1 MRLLDRIQSAG
12 SKTGALGCL
21 TGRSGMRSRRTVSV
35 TCRAAPLTWRSDMSN
50 LSLAGGAAIAAAGLV
65 AGTMNAIVGSGTL
78 VSFPTLLAVGF
89 DKVPAN
95 MANTIGL
102 TPGSASAA
110 AAQRSEL
117 SNQQVRLRRL
127 LPFSITGAVCGALL
141 VLVLNPKVFAR
152 VVPFLILLGVLLV
165 VIQPR
170 MQARLRARRAAAD
183 VTAHARSAMDREIHP
198 PVLQVAIFFVG
209 MYGGYFGAGQ
219 GVIMMGVLG
228 SLLDDSLPRLNAAKN
243 VLAGAQNGSAAVI
256 FAGYA
261 LFRGGNVP
269 WLAAVIIAAAS
280 IIGGQ
285 VGARVSRHIKPT
297 VLRAVIVVVGLVAAG
312 RLLFFS

>member
-1 MRLLDRIQSAG
+1 
-12 SKTGALGCL
+12 
-21 TGRSGMRSRRTVSV
+21 
-35 TCRAAPLTWRSDMSN
+35 MSN
-50 LSLAGGAAIAAAGLV
+50 LSFAGGVAIAAAGFV

-110 AAQRSEL
+110 AAQRKEL
-117 SNQQVRLRRL
+117 AGQQLRLRRL
-127 LPFSITGAVCGALL
+127 LPFSVTGAVCGALL

-152 VVPFLILLGVLLV
+152 IVPFLILLGVLLV

-170 MQARLRARRAAAD
+170 LQARLRARRAAAE
-183 VTAHARSAMDREIHP
+183 VRSPSHRSTDREIHS

-269 WLAAVIIAAAS
+269 WLAALIIAVAS
-280 IIGGQ
+280 ILGGQ
-285 VGARVSRHIKPT
+285 VGARVSRHIKPS
-297 VLRAVIVVVGLVAAG
+297 VLRAVIVTVGLAAAG

>member
-1 MRLLDRIQSAG
+1 
-12 SKTGALGCL
+12 
-21 TGRSGMRSRRTVSV
+21 
-35 TCRAAPLTWRSDMSN
+35 MSN
-50 LSLAGGAAIAAAGLV
+50 LSLAGGAAVAAAGFA

-110 AAQRSEL
+110 AAQRPEL
-117 SNQQVRLRRL
+117 KGQQVRLRRL
-127 LPFSITGAVCGALL
+127 LPFSVTGAVCGALL
-141 VLVLNPKVFAR
+141 VLVLSPKVFAR

-170 MQARLRARRAAAD
+170 MQARLRARRAAVEASGAS
-183 VTAHARSAMDREIHP
+183 TDREIHSP
-198 PVLQVAIFFVG
+198 FLNGAIFLVG

-228 SLLDDSLPRLNAAKN
+228 SLLDDSLPRLNASKN
-243 VLAGAQNGSAAVI
+243 VLAGAQNGSAAVV

-269 WLAAVIIAAAS
+269 WLAAAIIAVAS
-280 IIGGQ
+280 IVGGQ

-297 VLRAVIVVVGLVAAG
+297 VLRAVIVVVGLGAAG

>member
-1 MRLLDRIQSAG
+1 
-12 SKTGALGCL
+12 
-21 TGRSGMRSRRTVSV
+21 
-35 TCRAAPLTWRSDMSN
+35 MSN
-50 LSLAGGAAIAAAGLV
+50 LSLAGGAAIAGAGFF

-89 DKVPAN
+89 DNVPAN

-117 SNQQVRLRRL
+117 SGQHVRLRRL

-141 VLVLNPKVFAR
+141 VLVLNPKVFAK
-152 VVPFLILLGVLLV
+152 VVPFLILLGVVLV
-165 VIQPR
+165 VVQPR
-170 MQARLRARRAAAD
+170 MQARLRARRVVGANVQARAD
-183 VTAHARSAMDREIHP
+183 GREAHS
-198 PVLQVAIFFVG
+198 PVLTGSIFFVG

-243 VLAGAQNGSAAVI
+243 VLAGAQNGSAALI

-261 LFRGGNVP
+261 FVRGGNLP
-269 WLAAVIIAAAS
+269 WVAALILAVAS
-280 IIGGQ
+280 IVGGQ
-285 VGARVSRHIKPT
+285 VGARVGRYIKPT

>member
-1 MRLLDRIQSAG
+1 MPDGPMRDAGRIVPV
-12 SKTGALGCL
+12 TV
-21 TGRSGMRSRRTVSV
+21 GRPGGH
-35 TCRAAPLTWRSDMSN
+35 LTWRSVMSN
-50 LSLAGGAAIAAAGLV
+50 LSLAGGAAIAAAGFV

-110 AAQRSEL
+110 AAQRPEL
-117 SNQQVRLRRL
+117 IGQQARLRRL

-141 VLVLNPKVFAR
+141 VLLLNPKVFAK

-170 MQARLRARRAAAD
+170 MQARMRARRAA
-183 VTAHARSAMDREIHP
+183 SAAPTTSVDREIHSP
-198 PVLQVAIFFVG
+198 LLQGSIFFVG

-269 WLAAVIIAAAS
+269 WLAGLIIAVAS
-280 IIGGQ
+280 ILGGQ
-285 VGARVSRHIKPT
+285 LGARVSRHIKPI
-297 VLRAVIVVVGLVAAG
+297 VLRTVIVIVGLVAAG

>member
-1 MRLLDRIQSAG
+1 
-12 SKTGALGCL
+12 
-21 TGRSGMRSRRTVSV
+21 
-35 TCRAAPLTWRSDMSN
+35 MSN
-50 LSLAGGAAIAAAGLV
+50 LSLAGGVAIAGAGFV

-89 DKVPAN
+89 EKVPAN
-95 MANTIGL
+95 MANSIGL

-110 AAQRSEL
+110 AAQRPEL
-117 SNQQVRLRRL
+117 VGQQVRLRRL
-127 LPFSITGAVCGALL
+127 LPFSVTGAVCGALL

-152 VVPFLILLGVLLV
+152 VVPFLILLGVVLV
-165 VIQPR
+165 VVQPR
-170 MQARLRARRAAAD
+170 LQARLRARRAGTEAASPGRA
-183 VTAHARSAMDREIHP
+183 VTREIHS
-198 PVLQVAIFFVG
+198 PVLQAATFLVG

-243 VLAGAQNGSAAVI
+243 VLAGAQNGSAAVV

-269 WLAAVIIAAAS
+269 WLAALIIAVAS
-280 IIGGQ
+280 ILGGQ
-285 VGARVSRHIKPT
+285 LGARVSRHIKPI
-297 VLRAVIVVVGLVAAG
+297 VLRMTIVVVGLAAAG